1 MKVSSQQS
9 KPSITIPSLPA
20 VARSSFNIVVAAL
33 ISSCTLIPER
43 DLAPPAPLQPRG
55 TAMEST
61 GQEQS
66 SAQDVI
72 ARTRFEQAPRA
83 AGTGAT
89 TLPAQTVLFPANEA
103 EDISLSI
110 DGLPLPTF
118 INEVFA
124 NQLQLSFEMAPEVA
138 NKQDL
143 VTLRVTAP
151 RNRQGI
157 FEVSRQVL
165 NNYGVIITQ
174 QGDLLRFTLGKP
186 NATSSEPPLI
196 VTGAALPNVPPTH
209 RPIFMV
215 RDLNVID
222 SAQAQTMLTT
232 IFGRQGIRI
241 ERDPL
246 RNAVTLN
253 GTPELVQSAAE
264 MLTLFDR
271 PTMKGRH
278 TLRIEPLYADVDTL
292 SRSLRQALDAQGYS
306 VGTGSQG
313 ITLLPIKEINALFV
327 LASSEQSLTLVR
339 QWVEQ
344 LDRVAPK
351 ADRKDGFY
359 WYQVRNAGADQ
370 LAATLNA
377 ITGGSS
383 GAVGRQTGQTTRASG
398 MRTTTGAAGAAG
410 ATAATATGSVGG
422 SGGFVVDLARNMLLF
437 RGEAEVWQELL
448 PLIRELD
455 QAPAQVLVEVIV
467 ADVTLTKSLTMGV
480 DWALTEGTS
489 GADLKEWAATL
500 GGNGLGWRS
509 LNSSGSTRLAINALA
524 RNNKVSILQTPKILV
539 RSGESATI
547 NVGQDVPIATTQAN
561 SEQQVGG
568 TNQIIQSIEYRTTGV
583 NLSVTPTVY
592 SDGRIDMVIDQEVSS
607 QIGDGST
614 ESLTPIISTRNIS
627 TSLSLQDGSSVL
639 LGGLITRTQGKGNS
653 RVPLLG
659 SVPILGHLF
668 RSNSTEADERELM
681 ILIVPYLVRETAQAE
696 RLTDAFREQ
705 LRLLPTAAEL
715 EQAESVSS
723 DSGRVTTQQPLD

>member
-1 MKVSSQQS
+1 MKVIFKQR
-9 KPSITIPSLPA
+9 KPIM
-20 VARSSFNIVVAAL
+20 VRSSFYILLSAL
-33 ISSCTLIPER
+33 LSSCTLIPAE
-43 DLAPPAPLQPRG
+43 DLAPPPLLREPNRSTEQPQ
-55 TAMEST
+55 
-61 GQEQS
+61 QES
-66 SAQDVI
+66 SAAQDAI
-72 ARTRFEQAPRA
+72 ERARFERAPSA
-83 AGTGAT
+83 SADGSVPVLAKTI
-89 TLPAQTVLFPANEA
+89 LFPADEA
-103 EDISLSI
+103 ADISLSM

-118 INEVFA
+118 INEIFA
-124 NQLQLSFEMAPEVA
+124 NQLKLSFEMAPDVA

-143 VTLRVTAP
+143 VTLRVTEP
-151 RNRQGI
+151 RNRQEI
-157 FEVSRQVL
+157 FELSRQVL
-165 NNYGVIITQ
+165 SNYGVVISQ
-174 QGDLLRFTLGKP
+174 QGDLLRFTLGK
-186 NATSSEPPLI
+186 ADGTSTEPPLI

-222 SAQAQTMLTT
+222 SAQAQTLLAT
-232 IFGRQGIRI
+232 IFARQSIRI
-241 ERDPL
+241 DRDPL

-253 GTPELVQSAAE
+253 GTPELVKSAAE

-278 TLRIEPLYADVDTL
+278 SLRVEPLYADVDTL
-292 SRSLRQALDAQGYS
+292 ARSLRSALEAQGYS

-344 LDRVAPK
+344 LDRVAPQ

-370 LAATLNA
+370 LATTLNA
-377 ITGGSS
+377 VMNGSS
-383 GAVGRQTGQTTRASG
+383 NSTAGAQSTPALTRGAS
-398 MRTTTGAAGAAG
+398 AAGASARAPTSARGAG
-410 ATAATATGSVGG
+410 NTGNTGS
-422 SGGFVVDLARNMLLF
+422 FVVDAARNMLLF

-467 ADVTLTKSLTMGV
+467 ADVTLTKSMSLGVNWSLTDARSDAAGPV
-480 DWALTEGTS
+480 
-489 GADLKEWAATL
+489 DLKQWSATL
-500 GGNGLGWRS
+500 GGNGLGWQS
-509 LNSSGSTRLAINALA
+509 LNSSGSTRLVINALA
-524 RNNKVSILQTPKILV
+524 RDNKVSILQTPKILV

-547 NVGQDVPIATTQAN
+547 NVGQDVPIATTQSN
-561 SEQQVGG
+561 REQQVGG

-592 SDGRIDMVIDQEVSS
+592 SDGRIDMQIDQEVSS
-607 QIGDGST
+607 QVGDGST

-653 RVPLLG
+653 RVPILG
-659 SVPILGHLF
+659 SLPILGHLF
-668 RSNSTEADERELM
+668 RSDSTEADERELM
-681 ILIVPYLVRETAQAE
+681 ILIVPYLVREPAHAE
-696 RLTDAFREQ
+696 RLSRAFREQ
-705 LRLLPTAAEL
+705 LKLFPGADASL
-715 EQAESVSS
+715 ENNEE
-723 DSGRVTTQQPLD
+723 